1 MGKSI
6 WGRITLI
13 AVLTAA
19 SIILV
24 LPSLTDS
31 LPVAWREKSP
41 KIPRGLDLRGGVFL
55 RLAVEIDKAIE
66 NTTLRYA
73 DDARAIL
80 REKGIPVLAMAKN
93 GIDGFSLTLPPGDFA
108 DRAMKGLKEGVGTV
122 DYTLG
127 SVTSS
132 GATIQARMTP
142 GEVQAI
148 RANAV
153 TQGVETIRNRID
165 QFGVREPQI
174 VAGGGS
180 PPGPGLPSRA
190 GGSRRS
196 SRKGRTA
203 SSSSFP
209 ASRTSSGPSSWWGR
223 PRSWSSSSWTRGRA
237 WRRRSKETSARTTS
251 SCT

>member
-6 WGRITLI
+6 GGRITLI

-31 LPVAWREKSP
+31 LPVAQEHPSL
-41 KIPRGLDLRGGVFL
+41 KIHLGLDLQGGVFL

-108 DRAMKGLKEGVGTV
+108 DRAMKGLKEGGGMG
-122 DYTLG
+122 DYTP
-127 SVTSS
+127 
-132 GATIQARMTP
+132 GAGASA
-142 GEVQAI
+142 GGLVGGGA
-148 RANAV
+148 
-153 TQGVETIRNRID
+153 GVEGALKGTLREED
-165 QFGVREPQI
+165 QLLYLKNVDPQ
-174 VAGGGS
+174 
-180 PPGPGLPSRA
+180 
-190 GGSRRS
+190 
-196 SRKGRTA
+196 T
-203 SSSSFP
+203 
-209 ASRTSSGPSSWWGR
+209 
-223 PRSWSSSSWTRGRA
+223 GRA
-237 WRRRSKETSARTTS
+237 TKTPIVVSKRAVLTGDTIKTARDNFESPQGGAYVSLSFDNRGARTLDRVTGES
-251 SCT
+251 GQGRG